1 MQYSPGEYIALSRQL
16 EDPNDLTTRF
26 VRAYVRKK
34 KGTGDVLLATLDME
48 DQSGQRFTYA
58 YQCPQDSDFY
68 TLNVVIKVFDDSSYL
83 VESNR
88 YERREQDYEIA
99 ERWGKQFGGFTGPGS
114 DIDYGRLRKI
124 VKEEVKNTPKTEI
137 KEVDLKPLMRSLEDV
152 NRNIKNIDIP
162 EVKFPEQDKVNLKP
176 VVDAIEEVKRS
187 VTMIDIP
194 EPEKLNL
201 DPVLSELDTIKSELE
216 KANYKKVLEAIE
228 KIKEEIRKGTV
239 SNIKKKFE
247 KMFAETETGIEE
259 EKEPIKP
266 KRIFR

>member
-152 NRNIKNIDIP
+152 NRSVKNIDIP
-162 EVKFPEQDKVNLKP
+162 EVKFPEIKIPEQKKPDLEPILRSLNKVQS
-176 VVDAIEEVKRS
+176 EVKNIKIPENDLSPILTGLRNIIGDFLNNINKTHSFNQKDLTDKFEELKKDIKS
-187 VTMIDIP
+187 VTFVTLRQEETKP
-194 EPEKLNL
+194 EP
-201 DPVLSELDTIKSELE
+201 V
-216 KANYKKVLEAIE
+216 KKQ
-228 KIKEEIRKGTV
+228 
-239 SNIKKKFE
+239 
-247 KMFAETETGIEE
+247 
-259 EKEPIKP
+259 
-266 KRIFR
+266 RIFR